1 MVAVAVPYRH
11 IYSHRDTAPWL
22 LLLRR
27 LSPTSVLQRNTPG
40 TNSSHVRHLSCCLH
54 CEPLLKP
61 LLKSI
66 QISLSQQLHRHSQS
80 WLQSNRSLRTV
91 LPCHSWTRYS
101 IGLGIPSQAAFHSSA
116 HSMAAA
122 LPTRK
127 PSRATGP
134 SSSNRSTTQSTSSA
148 NSKIPLKNHNI
159 TAAEVLV
166 ISATGESLGVQPIL
180 QAMKMFDQALNDLVV
195 VSSTQTPPNKAP
207 SDLANAESAD
217 THRNLNADSGTTKG
231 LAKKRTGAAPV
242 KELEINST
250 ITAHDLQTKMKKGSE
265 LLRKGCSFA
274 TKCR

>member
-1 MVAVAVPYRH
+1 M
-11 IYSHRDTAPWL
+11 
-22 LLLRR
+22 
-27 LSPTSVLQRNTPG
+27 
-40 TNSSHVRHLSCCLH
+40 
-54 CEPLLKP
+54 
-61 LLKSI
+61 
-66 QISLSQQLHRHSQS
+66 
-80 WLQSNRSLRTV
+80 
-91 LPCHSWTRYS
+91 
-101 IGLGIPSQAAFHSSA
+101 GLGIPFQAAFHSSA

-195 VSSTQTPPNKAP
+195 VSSTQTPPVCRIIPKKKPGMPKPAAPLVSLQKNKAP

-265 LLRKGCSFA
+265 LLRKGCHLRLSVVERGNRQSAVLVRSVIKTLEDAGKLLNAPTMANKKTLFMLVPID
-274 TKCR
+274 TSR